1 MRVDSGAVIGSAA
14 YVRARDGDDVGER
27 QSQMQPRAASSNA
40 DHVTDLLAAAS
51 GGNVD
56 ALNGLFP
63 YVYDELR
70 GLAHGRLR
78 AERADHT
85 LNTTA
90 LVHEAYLKLID
101 QTRVQWQNRAHFFA
115 IASRAMRR
123 ILLDYA
129 DAKQAGKRGGGS
141 IHVALE
147 EAGIVLEGEQVDEL
161 IALNDALDRL
171 KEFNERGADVVVY
184 RFFGGLSYEEIAE
197 VLGTSAITVRRAWS
211 TARSWLHRELRE
223 SQANGA

>member
-1 MRVDSGAVIGSAA
+1 VTP
-14 YVRARDGDDVGER
+14 GD
-27 QSQMQPRAASSNA
+27 QL
-40 DHVTDLLAAAS
+40 TDLLAAAS
-51 GGNVD
+51 GGNAD
-56 ALNGLFP
+56 AMNRLFP
-63 YVYDELR
+63 YIYDELR
-70 GLAHGRLR
+70 GLAHVRLR

-129 DAKQAGKRGGGS
+129 DARKAGKRGGDRV
-141 IHVALE
+141 HVPLE
-147 EAGIVLEGEQVDEL
+147 EAGVAMDNTQIDEL
-161 IALNDALDRL
+161 IALDGALERL
-171 KEFNERGADVVVY
+171 KEFNPRGADVVVY

-197 VLGTSAITVRRAWS
+197 VLDTSVITVRRAW
-211 TARSWLHRELRE
+211 TVARTWLHRELRE
-223 SQANGA
+223 PSASGA